1 MLTFHKIQM
10 PIINELRQRQ
20 RVKYWD
26 KIKLKKEL
34 KIVCY
39 KDSYAIDD
47 CSKI

>member
-1 MLTFHKIQM
+1 MQM

-26 KIKLKKEL
+26 KIKSKKEL

-39 KDSYAIDD
+39 KDAHAIDD